1 MTRSRHNLIEILTHD
16 HHELEGMC
24 GRLATARDLAE
35 RRRLLDDVA
44 EELAWHT
51 AVEAAH
57 LYPAVRRHLP
67 DGDRIAEKG
76 MSGNAQVGHL
86 LGELRRTA
94 EADRSFEPLARRLIG
109 ELTEHIREEEDAV
122 FPRLAARADPE
133 DLRRLGELVESDVDV
148 DVPAWPRAGTRRRP
162 VTPQDPDAN
171 DQASM
176 WPDLWA
182 EHRDR

>member
-24 GRLATARDLAE
+24 GRLAVARDLAE
-35 RRRLLDDVA
+35 RRRILDDVTD
-44 EELAWHT
+44 ELAWYT
-51 AVEAAH
+51 AVEATH

-67 DGDRIAEKG
+67 DGDRIADKG
-76 MSGNAQVGHL
+76 MSDNAQVGRL

-94 EADRSFEPLARRLIG
+94 EADRSFEALARRLIG

-122 FPRLAARADPE
+122 FPRLAAHADPE
-133 DLRRLGELVESDVDV
+133 DLRRLGEMVESAVDAG
-148 DVPAWPRAGTRRRP
+148 VPVRPGMEARRRP

-171 DQASM
+171 AQASM

-182 EHRDR
+182 AHRDH